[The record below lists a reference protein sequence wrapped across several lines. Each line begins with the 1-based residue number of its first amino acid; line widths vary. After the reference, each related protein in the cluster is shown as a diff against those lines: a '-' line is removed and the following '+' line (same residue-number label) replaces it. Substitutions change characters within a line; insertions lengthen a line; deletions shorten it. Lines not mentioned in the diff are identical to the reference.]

1 MFRVRVDNG
10 LTQRNAEERGE
21 GEGEKGGWVVIR
33 GLVGR
38 AKRWREEGARM
49 ASTRFAS
56 FVNDSRPI
64 NRHRQIVAADFD

>member
-38 AKRWREEGARM
+38 AKRWREGGGEDGKHAVCKLCKR
-49 ASTRFAS
+49 
-56 FVNDSRPI
+56 
-64 NRHRQIVAADFD
+64 

>member
-21 GEGEKGGWVVIR
+21 GEGEKGEWVVIR

-38 AKRWREEGARM
+38 AKRRRREEGGEDGKHAVCKLCKR
-49 ASTRFAS
+49 
-56 FVNDSRPI
+56 
-64 NRHRQIVAADFD
+64 

>member
-21 GEGEKGGWVVIR
+21 GEGEKGGWWRWVVIR

-38 AKRWREEGARM
+38 AKRRREEGGEDGKHAVCKLCKR
-49 ASTRFAS
+49 
-56 FVNDSRPI
+56 
-64 NRHRQIVAADFD
+64 